1 MPSWLCDCGVLVVIL
16 LLTVAIALDIL
27 DKRRRTR

>member
-16 LLTVAIALDIL
+16 WLTVAIALDIL